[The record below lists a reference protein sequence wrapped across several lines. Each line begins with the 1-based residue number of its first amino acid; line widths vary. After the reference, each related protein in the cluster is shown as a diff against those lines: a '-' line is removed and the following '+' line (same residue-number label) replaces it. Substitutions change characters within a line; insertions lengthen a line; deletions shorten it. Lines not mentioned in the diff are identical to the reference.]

1 MTAQQRLAQSCMEDI
16 GPVSTAIGAILTEKN
31 CMRQR
36 IRVGAHMKYEK
47 VLLYVH
53 DGTLCNTRLLQSIP
67 PASEDDRGVNN

>member
-1 MTAQQRLAQSCMEDI
+1 
-16 GPVSTAIGAILTEKN
+16 
-31 CMRQR
+31 
-36 IRVGAHMKYEK
+36 VGAHMKYEK